1 MSDRMDTDSDSD
13 GFAPVFVRGDTE
25 THPVISRVAYIN
37 NPSFEFS
44 PPDGYICNKCRGV
57 HAIAIGWSAITLV
70 ELERS
75 RSGCRFCDFVYRAVE
90 HHSDSPLG
98 NVVAS
103 LQGSPDQENVGV
115 RITSE
120 EGNLN
125 IAYSTASGT
134 DRPPELDLWV
144 YTNAG
149 KLMVSKTAH
158 RYSEESGKLEMLEC
172 SHRGGTEP
180 GSIPWPRLPFKDGIA
195 ENVFSDTCWSLVN
208 TWLDVCLSN
217 HELCPWTEKSIL
229 PSRFLEISASSCGTL
244 PAHIRLRENTKN
256 KTGRY
261 VALSHVWAASKPTG
275 AETKTNN
282 IGAMLLGIRL
292 GDMPKTFRDAVEICI
307 KLKIKYLWID
317 SLCIIQNDLDDWR
330 VEAAKM
336 GQYYRNSYVTVAAH
350 PTHDWD
356 GKIQAHIDGGCHLSR
371 KRPFEAT
378 VRGRDGQACNIFA
391 RQLHNHGQFVK
402 TAQDGRCSEYF
413 KRGWCFQERM
423 LAPRIMHFTK
433 SEVLFECNTTLS
445 CECGGASRGEIERAE
460 SLKKPFAVS
469 LRSVGQPTISPDAS
483 KEVLHAYRRLTED
496 YCEKRLTKWTDLL
509 PALSSMA
516 SILQP
521 ALGSYYAGLWEAD
534 LYLGLQWSSSW
545 GLGPCSELCDKS
557 HREKDC
563 PKRCYRHDEY
573 VAPSFSWAS
582 RRGGLCN
589 ATGTWNSQDDAD
601 KGIYAKISHIE
612 CIRASKESF
621 GHLTGGSLTLFTCA
635 ITMAGPLELTLGGW
649 AKISGDKI
657 SSCTFILDA
666 KQDEALART
675 KPVVCIELMRSRAI
689 YRETIQPRRFVNPH
703 YPFGEANFDADYWN
717 EQPRPGRQMVSIA
730 AIVAVDLEDGTF
742 QRIGF
747 THCNRVWED
756 LPMRHYKII

>member
-144 YTNAG
+144 YTNA
-149 KLMVSKTAH
+149 
-158 RYSEESGKLEMLEC
+158 
-172 SHRGGTEP
+172 
-180 GSIPWPRLPFKDGIA
+180 
-195 ENVFSDTCWSLVN
+195 
-208 TWLDVCLSN
+208 
-217 HELCPWTEKSIL
+217 
-229 PSRFLEISASSCGTL
+229 
-244 PAHIRLRENTKN
+244 
-256 KTGRY
+256 
-261 VALSHVWAASKPTG
+261 ASKPTG

-402 TAQDGRCSEYF
+402 TTQDGRCSEYF

-563 PKRCYRHDEY
+563 PKRCYRHDE
-573 VAPSFSWAS
+573 
-582 RRGGLCN
+582 
-589 ATGTWNSQDDAD
+589 
-601 KGIYAKISHIE
+601 
-612 CIRASKESF
+612 ASKESF

-635 ITMAGPLELTLGGW
+635 ITMTGPLELTLGGW

-747 THCNRVWED
+747 THYLEPPFLLDRIAIPEANRGSNAIHHGTEGSNSTPEASVKFECSA
-756 LPMRHYKII
+756 PGSFGSGAGNTH